1 MQPFPISFNWSK
13 KYHSSYLLQPA
24 TGNRHSLRQPH
35 CINASNVSP
44 PCPSQIP
51 IVIITDAA
59 TWVRNSPLKRA
70 KFSQKPICASFHL
83 QNSYSFTFPQRSLYL
98 SPYRPLLPAF
108 GRFYT
113 LQSTAMVFTGLRT
126 ARHVCLTNNS
136 LGIRQR
142 EAELSS
148 SLHQILIPT
157 IYSSPC
163 FEETSNSAERIKQ
176 INSNITGQLSN
187 WKNTLGMVASFF
199 YEFSQTTYFQRLVVH
214 IKEKKTTNEP
224 QLWYCH
230 W

>member
-98 SPYRPLLPAF
+98 SPYRPPLPAF
-108 GRFYT
+108 GRFCSHGLYRAPHGPT
-113 LQSTAMVFTGLRT
+113 CLFNKQQSGYQTEGSRALLF
-126 ARHVCLTNNS
+126 
-136 LGIRQR
+136 
-142 EAELSS
+142 
-148 SLHQILIPT
+148 
-157 IYSSPC
+157 SP
-163 FEETSNSAERIKQ
+163 
-176 INSNITGQLSN
+176 SNINPNNLLLSVFWGN
-187 WKNTLGMVASFF
+187 FK
-199 YEFSQTTYFQRLVVH
+199 QRW
-214 IKEKKTTNEP
+214 ENKTD
-224 QLWYCH
+224 
-230 W
+230 